1 VTVAL
6 IALPLVC
13 AVLIGF
19 LPLDRRVSAALG
31 LAAVLA
37 ELVLAAVA
45 IVTFNVGGGS
55 QFVTDRVWIPNL
67 IGGADVHFHV
77 AMDGLSMFMVAL
89 TAVEVRA
96 GGQPFILDETAGT
109 TEFLRGLA
117 GAELDEQFVIGEP
130 DDVVRKVGPLIDA
143 GLDCLIFNM
152 PLSQPDAVARA
163 GKLLTS
169 TFS

>member
-1 VTVAL
+1 MTVAL

-19 LPLDRRVSAALG
+19 LPLDRRVAAGLG

-45 IVTFNVGGGS
+45 IVTFNVGGGT
-55 QFVTDRVWIPNL
+55 QFVADRVWIPNL

-89 TAVEVRA
+89 TAVGWPAPSGPRSGPA
-96 GGQPFILDETAGT
+96 ATASACTWGCCCCS
-109 TEFLRGLA
+109 RH
-117 GAELDEQFVIGEP
+117 
-130 DDVVRKVGPLIDA
+130 RW
-143 GLDCLIFNM
+143 
-152 PLSQPDAVARA
+152 
-163 GKLLTS
+163 
-169 TFS
+169 

>member
-1 VTVAL
+1 MTVAL

-19 LPLDRRVSAALG
+19 LPLDRRITAALG
-31 LAAVLA
+31 LAAALA

-45 IVTFNVGGGS
+45 IVTFNVGGGT

-89 TAVEVRA
+89 TAVGVA
-96 GGQPFILDETAGT
+96 S
-109 TEFLRGLA
+109 RGL
-117 GAELDEQFVIGEP
+117 D
-130 DDVVRKVGPLIDA
+130 RHRGPA
-143 GLDCLIFNM
+143 ATASACTW
-152 PLSQPDAVARA
+152 ACCCCWRRRW
-163 GKLLTS
+163 
-169 TFS
+169 

>member
-1 VTVAL
+1 MTVAL

-19 LPLDRRVSAALG
+19 LPLDRRVAAALG

-45 IVTFNVGGGS
+45 IVTFNVGGGT

-89 TAVEVRA
+89 TAVGVA
-96 GGQPFILDETAGT
+96 SAVWTAIHG
-109 TEFLRGLA
+109 RPRPPRPVPRPA
-117 GAELDEQFVIGEP
+117 CSCS
-130 DDVVRKVGPLIDA
+130 RH
-143 GLDCLIFNM
+143 
-152 PLSQPDAVARA
+152 RW
-163 GKLLTS
+163 
-169 TFS
+169 

>member
-1 VTVAL
+1 MPT
-6 IALPLVC
+6 C
-13 AVLIGF
+13 ATCRA
-19 LPLDRRVSAALG
+19 DRRWSRTSSTCCARTARRSAAIRPRSTTRLG
-31 LAAVLA
+31 T
-37 ELVLAAVA
+37 LVLTNDAA
-45 IVTFNVGGGS
+45 
-55 QFVTDRVWIPNL
+55 
-67 IGGADVHFHV
+67 
-77 AMDGLSMFMVAL
+77 
-89 TAVEVRA
+89 
-96 GGQPFILDETAGT
+96 ETAGT

>member
-1 VTVAL
+1 MTVAL

-19 LPLDRRVSAALG
+19 LPLDRRVAAALG

-45 IVTFNVGGGS
+45 IITFNVGGGT

-77 AMDGLSMFMVAL
+77 AMDGSVD
-89 TAVEVRA
+89 VHGRA
-96 GGQPFILDETAGT
+96 HRRGRGQRRLDRDPG
-109 TEFLRGLA
+109 R
-117 GAELDEQFVIGEP
+117 P
-130 DDVVRKVGPLIDA
+130 RP
-143 GLDCLIFNM
+143 
-152 PLSQPDAVARA
+152 PQPVPGRCCCC
-163 GKLLTS
+163 S
-169 TFS
+169 RHRW